1 MRNLDLFVLE
11 KFRILWYYLIYSF
24 DFNVPFDFVLYVDFG
39 QALIVKIWN
48 GEVNYEF
55 SFVSFGYL

>member
-1 MRNLDLFVLE
+1 MLE

-48 GEVNYEF
+48 GKVNYEF